1 MAQAKIKMIPATHMS
16 TSGFSAPQASSATF
30 VEGAPVKLSS
40 GTLAACST
48 ANKSST
54 THVKTSS
61 LNTMVGIAGGKATSG
76 VTTNILVHK
85 WQEGMEFIGNLVHT
99 SVSSAKVS
107 KIGSTVY
114 IGKAKSSD
122 THYGFSLTAPSS
134 TSVPTAVVTRLIDP
148 ASTVNGRV
156 QAIVTLGG
164 ALSAF

>member
-1 MAQAKIKMIPATHMS
+1 MAQAHIKMIPAMHAS
-16 TSGFSAPQASSATF
+16 DSGFSAPAKTSATF
-30 VEGAPVKLSS
+30 VEGAPIKLSS
-40 GTLAACST
+40 GSLVACST

-54 THVKTSS
+54 THVKASS
-61 LNTMVGIAGGKATSG
+61 LNTMIGIAGGKTTSG
-76 VTTNILVHK
+76 ATANVLVHK

-99 SVSSAKVS
+99 TAASAKVS

-114 IGKAKSSD
+114 VGKAKSSD
-122 THYGFSLTAPSS
+122 TNYGFSLTAPSS
-134 TSVPTAVVTRLIDP
+134 TSVPTAVITRLIDP